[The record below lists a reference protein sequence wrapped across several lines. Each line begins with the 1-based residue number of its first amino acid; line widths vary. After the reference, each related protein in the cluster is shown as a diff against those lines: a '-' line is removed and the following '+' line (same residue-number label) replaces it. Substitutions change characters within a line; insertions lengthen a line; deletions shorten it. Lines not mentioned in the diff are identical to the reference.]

1 MPFVL
6 LHSPHSLSMFNQCML
21 IVVFLS
27 DGVLQEQHL
36 FNQQL
41 PLTVPQL
48 GASCRFYSQM
58 VPQRDMSLIE
68 IHETVSRSAS
78 QSGTAA
84 EKNMK

>member
-1 MPFVL
+1 
-6 LHSPHSLSMFNQCML
+6 ML
-21 IVVFLS
+21 IVAFLS
-27 DGVLQEQHL
+27 HGVWREQHL

-68 IHETVSRSAS
+68 IQKIVSRSFS
-78 QSGTAA
+78 QPGTAA
-84 EKNMK
+84 EEKDEVKAV